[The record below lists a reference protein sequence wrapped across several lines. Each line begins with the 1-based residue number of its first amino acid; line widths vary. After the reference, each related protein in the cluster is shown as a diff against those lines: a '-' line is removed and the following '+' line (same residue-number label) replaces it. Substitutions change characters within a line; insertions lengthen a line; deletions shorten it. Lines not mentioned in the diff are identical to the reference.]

1 MQTIRLP
8 FYAHQRTLLFVHQAT
23 FPQDVVLENFTP
35 NGVAPSANKRHRVGS
50 MEMCSECGLVSPPL
64 GDQETAGERIVH
76 GRVIGKI
83 SVALP
88 RSHSEVLKILNKL
101 GDRRGIDL
109 DIAGNNQ
116 HQGFPW

>member
-8 FYAHQRTLLFVHQAT
+8 LYAHRRTLLLVHKGT

-35 NGVAPSANKRHRVGS
+35 NGVAPSANERHRVGS

-64 GDQETAGERIVH
+64 GDQEAAGKRIVH

-88 RSHSEVLKILNKL
+88 RSY
-101 GDRRGIDL
+101 G
-109 DIAGNNQ
+109 
-116 HQGFPW
+116 